1 MKVTDGR
8 RHARAN
14 MMLITVV
21 ISAGAGCV
29 KRSVGGK
36 PKLDALIRIETF
48 VQWDDKQSRIE
59 LYPRNG

>member
-1 MKVTDGR
+1 
-8 RHARAN
+8 

-29 KRSVGGK
+29 KRWVGGK
-36 PKLDALIRIETF
+36 TKLDALIRIETF
-48 VQWDDKQSRIE
+48 VQWDDKQSRVE